1 MDYQRQAAVRQMQ
14 CSSFLPNTVLL
25 NQLTKLSFKF
35 SDSLFSAISI
45 IAIDRHAYAKK
56 EEGLIDKNV
65 MFETWRFFVLSTTT
79 DFNRW

>member
-35 SDSLFSAISI
+35 YDSLFSAVSI

-56 EEGLIDKNV
+56 G
-65 MFETWRFFVLSTTT
+65 
-79 DFNRW
+79 